1 MRVLVIYASTHGE
14 TQEIADAIAG
24 ELRAQGLEAD
34 AVGAEA
40 VRELDCDA
48 VILGSAVRSGR
59 WRREAQPLLHDF
71 GDALGA
77 MPFWVFSCGPL
88 AEPAAGETLGDRWV
102 ESQHT
107 IAEAVRLDARDH
119 AVFAGSTAEYAE
131 QIRTWAQG
139 IAHDLEAIA
148 TP

>member
-1 MRVLVIYASTHGE
+1 MRVLVIYASTDGD
-14 TQEIADAIAG
+14 TQEIAEAIAG
-24 ELRAQGLEAD
+24 ELRAQGLEATS
-34 AVGAEA
+34 VGAQDVHA
-40 VRELDCDA
+40 LDCDA

-59 WRREAQPLLHDF
+59 WRREAQPVLHDF

-88 AEPAAGETLGDRWV
+88 AEPAHGETLGDRWV
-102 ESQHT
+102 EPQHT

-119 AVFAGSTAEYAE
+119 AVFGGNTAEFEE
-131 QIRTWAQG
+131 QIRGWARG

-148 TP
+148 AS